1 MDYYGSMVQTFRFRA
16 IALACI
22 LAAGASTVGAQPT
35 AAEPLPP
42 AAAEAEA
49 ASSSGED
56 AAALNAE
63 LFYELLL
70 SEITASN
77 GDPGTAYALMLE
89 AARRSRDGQLY
100 RRATDIALQSRSAEY
115 ALVAAKAWKE
125 ALPQSRE
132 ANRYLLQILIALNRI
147 GETADLLQQELA
159 TSSPRARISTLQALP
174 QLYGRASN
182 KVQATAVV
190 ETALANELTNPAVA
204 PTAWTTLGRMRLAS
218 DDKPGALEAARRA
231 TTLEP
236 SNDGAALLALQLLE
250 EGVAD
255 AEALLTPYLA
265 GKPLPEIRMTYARA
279 LLESQRFADAQAQVQ
294 AVTQEKPEMPE
305 AWLVQASLNLQSNQ
319 LPEAEVALQKFL
331 ALLEPLPASEPRSNA
346 KTQAYL
352 MLSQVAEKRGDVA
365 QAEAW
370 LTRIDNAS
378 ALVSA
383 QSRRAGLLARQG
395 KLSEA
400 RAILRALPAKNADEE
415 RQKLLAEVQL
425 LREVKEFE
433 AAYEMQTQA
442 VAKYP
447 DDIDLAYDQAMLAER
462 LGKLDLMERQLR
474 QVIARQPDYHH
485 AYNALGYSFAERG
498 VRLPEARELIS
509 KALELAPGDPFIT
522 DSLGWVEFKLGR
534 REEAARLLEQ
544 AFKKQ
549 PDAEIAAHLGEVLW
563 SLGQR
568 DRAQSVWRDGQKIN
582 ADNDTLKETIK
593 RLGTRP

>member
-1 MDYYGSMVQTFRFRA
+1 M
-16 IALACI
+16 
-22 LAAGASTVGAQPT
+22 
-35 AAEPLPP
+35 
-42 AAAEAEA
+42 
-49 ASSSGED
+49 
-56 AAALNAE
+56 
-63 LFYELLL
+63 L

-305 AWLVQASLNLQSNQ
+305 AWLVQASLNLQANQ

-447 DDIDLAYDQAMLAER
+447 EDIDLAYDQAMLAER

-498 VRLPEARELIS
+498 VRLPEAKELIS